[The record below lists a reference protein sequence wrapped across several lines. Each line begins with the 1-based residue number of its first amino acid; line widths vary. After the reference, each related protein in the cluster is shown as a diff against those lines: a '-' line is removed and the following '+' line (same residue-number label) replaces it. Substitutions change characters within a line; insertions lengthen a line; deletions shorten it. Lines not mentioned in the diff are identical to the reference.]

1 MGMIAHKLYRLLPRA
16 RRLQLLDILP
26 PERRLRLV
34 RRLTRQRALG
44 PSATAGD
51 LVRARDRGRSVLAR
65 VVVAATP
72 AQAWRRNLDAV
83 VAVLDAAQI
92 DYFCLRPLRYQHS
105 AVAVAVDDR
114 ARTLAALRYAD
125 DLCEAQ
131 VRVGEFVDRDFRASK
146 GGRGGVQVYFPVTDP
161 RGITVL
167 GGDFAC
173 EIEFWLAV
181 PGEDDAPDS
190 IVGPRGNQVATA
202 LPVDG
207 EIRHVGAS
215 ALSHFMPLTDVPPRY
230 RTRAEFA
237 SDAPGQVR
245 FPIDAVYTWVD
256 GGDPDWLRR
265 KNTALGALGEQQI
278 NTIAANASRFISR
291 DELRYSLR
299 SMAVF
304 APWIRRI
311 FLVTDDQIPPWLDDS
326 DPRLTVVSHRELFVD
341 TGVLPTFNSHAIES
355 RLHRIPGL
363 AEHFIYF
370 NDDMFFGR
378 PVLPTAFFHANG
390 IAKFFQSTAQ
400 VEAGP
405 ATVYDAPVT
414 AAGKNNRRHI
424 EECFGRSIAQKMQ
437 HVPYALRKSVLMDI
451 ERTLPGEV
459 LRTAEHQFRHPGDL
473 SIPSSLQHYWA
484 FLTGRAVPGSI
495 KYTYADLAHPSTP
508 LQLAFLLAKR
518 RYDVFCLNDTD
529 SAEVA
534 LAEQAA
540 MMADF
545 LPRYFP
551 FRSPFELPDD
561 VAAQRSAS
569 SATWLARAA
578 QAGANQAPRRALKEY
593 AA

>member
-1 MGMIAHKLYRLLPRA
+1 MIAHKLYRLLPRA
-16 RRLQLLDILP
+16 RRLRMLEILP
-26 PERRLRLV
+26 PDCRLWLV
-34 RRLTRQRALG
+34 RRLTGQRALG
-44 PSATAGD
+44 PPVADGG
-51 LVRARDRGRSVLAR
+51 LVQVNDRGRSVLAR
-65 VVVAATP
+65 VAVAATP
-72 AQAWRRNLDAV
+72 AEAWRRNLDAV

-105 AVAVAVDDR
+105 AVAVAVDDQ
-114 ARTLAALRYAD
+114 ARTLAALRYAGE
-125 DLCEAQ
+125 LREAQ
-131 VRVGEFVDRDFRASK
+131 IRVGDFVNRAFRVSS
-146 GGRGGVQVYFPVTDP
+146 GGRSGVQVYFPLTDP

-167 GGDFAC
+167 GSEFAC

-181 PGEDDAPDS
+181 PGEGDAPDT

-202 LPVDG
+202 LPVEAD
-207 EIRHVGAS
+207 IRHVGAS
-215 ALSHFMPLTDVPPRY
+215 ALSQFMPMTDMVPRY

-256 GGDPDWLRR
+256 GDDPDWLRR
-265 KNTALGALGEQQI
+265 KNAALGALAEQQI

-311 FLVTDDQIPPWLDDS
+311 FLVTDDQVPPWLDDS
-326 DPRLTVVSHRELFVD
+326 DPRLTVVSHRELFVG
-341 TGVLPTFNSHAIES
+341 TGLLPTFNSHAIES
-355 RLHRIPGL
+355 RLHLIPGL
-363 AEHFIYF
+363 AEHFIYV

-400 VEAGP
+400 IEAGP
-405 ATVYDAPVT
+405 ASVCDAPVT

-437 HVPYALRKSVLMDI
+437 HVPYALQRSVLKDI
-451 ERTLPGEV
+451 ERTLPREV
-459 LRTAEHQFRHPGDL
+459 LRTAGHQFRHPGDL

-495 KYTYADLAHPSTP
+495 KYRYADLADPSTP

-518 RYDVFCLNDTD
+518 HYDVFCLNDTD
-529 SAEVA
+529 SADVA
-534 LAEQAA
+534 LSGQAA
-540 MMADF
+540 MVADF

-561 VAAQRSAS
+561 VVAQRSAA

-578 QAGANQAPRRALKEY
+578 RAGVTRVPRQVVQEY

>member
-1 MGMIAHKLYRLLPRA
+1 MIAHKLYRLLPRA
-16 RRLQLLDILP
+16 RRLQMLEILP
-26 PERRLRLV
+26 PARRLWLV

-44 PSATAGD
+44 PPAAAGD
-51 LVRARDRGRSVLAR
+51 LVRARDRGRPVLAR
-65 VVVAATP
+65 VAVAATP

-83 VAVLDAAQI
+83 VDALDAAKI
-92 DYFCLRPLRYQHS
+92 DYFCVRPLRYQRS
-105 AVAVAVDDR
+105 AVAVAAADR
-114 ARTLAALRYAD
+114 ARTLAAVRHADELR
-125 DLCEAQ
+125 EAQ
-131 VRVGEFVDRDFRASK
+131 LRVGDFVDRDFRASR
-146 GGRGGVQVYFPVTDP
+146 GGRGGVQIYLPITDP

-167 GGDFAC
+167 GSDFAC

-181 PGEDDAPDS
+181 PGEGVAPDTV
-190 IVGPRGNQVATA
+190 VGPRGNQVATA
-202 LPVDG
+202 LPV
-207 EIRHVGAS
+207 EAITRHVVAS
-215 ALSHFMPLTDVPPRY
+215 SLSHFLPLSDVLPRY
-230 RTRAEFA
+230 RSRAEFA

-256 GGDPDWLRR
+256 GDDPDWLRR
-265 KNTALGALGEQQI
+265 KTAALSALGEQQI
-278 NTIAANASRFISR
+278 STIAANASRFISR
-291 DELRYSLR
+291 DELKYSLR

-400 VEAGP
+400 LEAGP
-405 ATVYDAPVT
+405 ATVCDAPVT

-437 HVPYALRKSVLMDI
+437 HVPYALQRSVLEDI
-451 ERTLPGEV
+451 ERTLPREV
-459 LRTAEHQFRHPGDL
+459 LRTAGHQFRHPGDL

-495 KYTYADLAHPSTP
+495 KYRYADLAHPSTP
-508 LQLAFLLAKR
+508 LHLAFLLAR
-518 RYDVFCLNDTD
+518 RNYDVFCLNDTD
-529 SAEVA
+529 SADVA
-534 LAEQAA
+534 LSEQAA

-578 QAGANQAPRRALKEY
+578 QAGATVRVPRQAVKAY